1 MLSIRRAAALAF
13 TTLVAIVR
21 SASAADHGLIVLD
34 GNVVMVDE
42 VYLEVLKVP
51 PDTKA
56 DEETAR
62 DIETVLLDFLR
73 GAGYALATVQAEV
86 LEEGKIYVHI
96 DEGRLSKI
104 VLRGKSPAAL
114 LAYRA
119 RLSLP
124 GEVFNRPELERIL
137 YSFYPSNTERQFDYE
152 LVPSQEKAHKGPQVD
167 ITRLVP
173 GQPPLIQGDRYELH
187 IDLSSDPE
195 KAEGARVSV
204 AIDNNGYRFGVGYT
218 FASLL
223 GERDRWDLD
232 AQFGL
237 KRFDD
242 LRENGTDMQPNRA
255 IGRVR
260 YYTPP
265 VVGQSLR
272 PLFEIREDLL
282 SRQRQDLGV
291 QSYLFNRLDG
301 SLSISVEPE
310 NAEINFGFGLQ
321 FRNLSNVQNVPLED
335 ITPAQLYVED
345 RVTPEEGFTNV
356 LPFVN
361 FAAQL
366 SFDRIVARRD
376 RVHRLTG
383 EARYFLGT
391 DGGFGTVYVDYQ
403 KVWEF
408 GWNEFWLSGNVG
420 LVQGS
425 FSIADTIPMSGT
437 YVRGVYADLFYFD
450 RVVSL
455 GVEYRFSLT
464 RDIFKV
470 SIFNEAAL
478 FREDV
483 RAGRGPQP
491 EVVNAA
497 GPGLH
502 FLVMDTLQVDFY
514 ASIAFSTARDYNSGA
529 TVRIRRA
536 F

>member
-1 MLSIRRAAALAF
+1 MLA
-13 TTLVAIVR
+13 R
-21 SASAADHGLIVLD
+21 SASAGDHGLIVLD

-51 PDTKA
+51 SATTA

-73 GAGYALATVQAEV
+73 GAGYVLASVQAEV
-86 LEEGKIYVHI
+86 IENGKIHVHI
-96 DEGRLSKI
+96 DEGRLAKI

-114 LAYRA
+114 LAYCA
-119 RLSLP
+119 RINLP
-124 GEVFNRPELERIL
+124 GDVFNRPQLERTL
-137 YSFYPSNTERQFDYE
+137 RSFYPSNTDGLFDYE
-152 LVPSQEKAHKGPQVD
+152 LVSSQEKPHTGPQVD
-167 ITRLVP
+167 ITQIVP
-173 GQPPLIQGDRYELH
+173 GQPPLVQGDRYELH
-187 IDLSSDPE
+187 IDLSADPE
-195 KAEGARVSV
+195 RAEGARVSL
-204 AIDNNGYRFGVGYT
+204 AIDNNGYRFGAGYT

-232 AQFGL
+232 AQFGF

-242 LRENGTDMQPNRA
+242 LRENGTDLRPNRL

-282 SRQRQDLGV
+282 RRQRQDLGV
-291 QSYLFNRLDG
+291 QNYYFNRLDG
-301 SLSISVEPE
+301 SVSISVEPE
-310 NAEINFGFGLQ
+310 NAEINAGFGFQ
-321 FRNLSNVQNVPLED
+321 FRNLSAVENVQLGD
-335 ITPAQLYVED
+335 ITPPQVYVPD
-345 RVTPEEGFTNV
+345 RVTPVDGFTNV

-361 FAAQL
+361 IAAQL

-376 RVHRLTG
+376 LVHRLTAEG
-383 EARYFLGT
+383 RYYFGT
-391 DGGFGTVYVDYQ
+391 DGGFGTLYVDYQ
-403 KVWEF
+403 KVFEF
-408 GWNEFWLSGNVG
+408 GWNELWLSGNVG
-420 LVQGS
+420 LVEGS
-425 FSIADTIPMSGT
+425 FSVADAIPMSGT
-437 YVRGVYADLFYFD
+437 YVRGVYSDQFYFD
-450 RVVSL
+450 RVVSA
-455 GVEYRFSLT
+455 GIEYRFSLT
-464 RDIFKV
+464 RDLFKIGIFD
-470 SIFNEAAL
+470 EAAL
-478 FREDV
+478 FREHV
-483 RAGRGPQP
+483 IAGRGPQP

-514 ASIAFSTARDYNSGA
+514 ASIAVSTAREYNTGA

>member
-1 MLSIRRAAALAF
+1 MIRRPAVLAF
-13 TTLVAIVR
+13 LVA
-21 SASAADHGLIVLD
+21 SAMARTVVASDHGLVVID

-51 PDTKA
+51 PGSTA

-73 GAGYALATVQAEV
+73 GAGYVLATVQAEV
-86 LEEGKIYVHI
+86 IENGKIFVHI
-96 DEGRLSKI
+96 DEGRLAKI

-119 RLSLP
+119 RINLP
-124 GEVFNRPELERIL
+124 GDVFNRPQLERIL
-137 YSFYPSNTERQFDYE
+137 QSFYPSNTEGQFDYE
-152 LVPSQEKAHKGPQVD
+152 LVPSQEVEHKGPQVD
-167 ITRLVP
+167 ITQIVP
-173 GQPPLIQGDRYELH
+173 GQPPLVQGDRYELH
-187 IDLSSDPE
+187 IDLSTDPE

-204 AIDNNGYRFGVGYT
+204 AIDNNGYRLGAGYT

-242 LRENGTDMQPNRA
+242 LRENGSDLRPNRV

-282 SRQRQDLGV
+282 RRQRQDLGV
-291 QSYLFNRLDG
+291 QSYFFNRLDG
-301 SLSISVEPE
+301 SVSISIEPE
-310 NAEINFGFGLQ
+310 NAEINAGFGFQ
-321 FRNLSNVQNVPLED
+321 FRNLSNVQNIPLED
-335 ITPAQLYVED
+335 ITEGQLYIPD
-345 RVTPEEGFTNV
+345 RVTTVEGFTNV
-356 LPFVN
+356 LPFINV
-361 FAAQL
+361 AAQV

-376 RVHRLTG
+376 RVHRLTAEG
-383 EARYFLGT
+383 RYFLGT
-391 DGGFGTVYVDYQ
+391 DGGFGTLYIDYQ
-403 KVWEF
+403 KVFEF
-408 GWNEFWLSGNVG
+408 GWNELWLSSNIG
-420 LVQGS
+420 LVEGS
-425 FSIADTIPMSGT
+425 FSIADAIPMSGT
-437 YVRGVYADLFYFD
+437 YVRGVYSDQFYFD
-450 RVVSL
+450 RVVSA
-455 GVEYRFSLT
+455 GIEYRFSLT
-464 RDIFKV
+464 RDLFKI
-470 SIFNEAAL
+470 SIFDEAAL
-478 FREDV
+478 FREHV
-483 RAGRGPQP
+483 IAGRGPRP
-491 EVVNAA
+491 EVVNAV
-497 GPGLH
+497 GPGFH

-514 ASIAFSTARDYNSGA
+514 ASIAVSTARDYNTGA